1 MNGWDKRVGRGRGR
15 RGGTAANCVLGSGC
29 ADHPWHR
36 VLFHIPLLTLSGFLF
51 FPTPPPPSLAL
62 PFFFL
67 SIYRGVFHPFIPHS
81 LSSLAGQAEGPD
93 AGLLGV
99 WASGSGGLPAPERE
113 RERERERGQGNAAQF
128 VVFFSQMAPL
138 LCGWSPHCA
147 LMLYLSR
154 FGSPS
159 PLFPLHSFHVLS
171 SSFSL
176 FTLLIPLFL

>member
-1 MNGWDKRVGRGRGR
+1 MCRSPLAPCPLSHTSSNPLWVPLLPNPPPTFTCSAVFLSLYLSWCFPSLHPSFPLLSGWPG
-15 RGGTAANCVLGSGC
+15 GGTRCWAA
-29 ADHPWHR
+29 
-36 VLFHIPLLTLSGFLF
+36 
-51 FPTPPPPSLAL
+51 
-62 PFFFL
+62 
-67 SIYRGVFHPFIPHS
+67 
-81 LSSLAGQAEGPD
+81 
-93 AGLLGV
+93 
-99 WASGSGGLPAPERE
+99 GGLGLWLWWTASTRERE